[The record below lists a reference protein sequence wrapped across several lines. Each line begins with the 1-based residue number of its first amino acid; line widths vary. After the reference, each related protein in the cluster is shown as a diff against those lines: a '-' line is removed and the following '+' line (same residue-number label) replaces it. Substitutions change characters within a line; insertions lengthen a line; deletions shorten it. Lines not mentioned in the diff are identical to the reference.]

1 MAREKGY
8 IATVKLFI
16 PVNPKSLEDTVA
28 KATALH
34 AAQQANDLSGLASLG
49 AEVLSVDHRFTSREK
64 AEAAAEHG
72 SAETVEQIAEE
83 AQEAAEEPKGEADE
97 QPDEAELP
105 ASRKRRN

>member
-64 AEAAAEHG
+64 AEAAVEHG

-83 AQEAAEEPKGEADE
+83 AQEAAEEPEADTDFE
-97 QPDEAELP
+97 DAAEA
-105 ASRKRRN
+105 ATTSRKRR